1 MNWTIE
7 RDINKQS
14 HLLESILFV
23 EERQPTLLH
32 LCRYFVMKVV
42 FEGYKQESIIAFVPL
57 KREGFENIFCINK
70 EFVKATAIEEK
81 VEVPKEAAP
90 EAHSTLYDV
99 IYMNYL
105 LMYYYVLYIYTH
117 TMSYIY

>member
-1 MNWTIE
+1 ME
-7 RDINKQS
+7 V
-14 HLLESILFV
+14 L
-23 EERQPTLLH
+23 
-32 LCRYFVMKVV
+32 
-42 FEGYKQESIIAFVPL
+42 FEGYKQESIIAFIPFTGN
-57 KREGFENIFCINK
+57 GFENVFCMNEK
-70 EFVKATAIEEK
+70 FFKATAMEEK

-105 LMYYYVLYIYTH
+105 LIYYYVLYIYTH